1 MSVSYFAVLAMPER
15 TVFAVE
21 DWLAQRRRDLGT
33 RWRALTCME
42 QAVLVLRWFTDGTR
56 VEQLA
61 LDNAI
66 GLTTAYDYLHE
77 GIDVIAQ
84 RAPSLHGALLA
95 AKAAGY
101 SHVDVDGMLVETDRC
116 SEPGPTPAKPR
127 KSGPKR
133 ARVDLWWSGK
143 YHGHGGNVQVVTAP
157 DGWPL
162 WVSAVEPGR
171 VHDITALR
179 ADEYLV
185 PVLSEWTADD
195 RKVLTDLGYVGEPD
209 LLTTATKTPEGGEL
223 SEEQKEANKA
233 HNRVRCLGERGNA
246 LLKGFKTL
254 RRVSLCPWRIGAIVS
269 AALVLL
275 HHRHARTT

>member
-1 MSVSYFAVLAMPER
+1 
-15 TVFAVE
+15 
-21 DWLAQRRRDLGT
+21 
-33 RWRALTCME
+33 ME

-56 VEQLA
+56 IEQLA

-66 GLTTAYDYLHE
+66 GLTTAYDALHE
-77 GIDVIAQ
+77 AIDVIAA
-84 RAPSLHGALLA
+84 RSPSLHGALLA
-95 AKAAGY
+95 ARAAGY
-101 SHVDVDGMLVETDRC
+101 EHVDVDGMLVHTDRS
-116 SEPGPTPAKPR
+116 SEPGPTPANPR

-143 YHGHGGNVQVVTAP
+143 HHGHGGNVQVVTAP

-162 WVSAVEPGR
+162 WTSTVAPGR
-171 VHDITALR
+171 THDIAALR
-179 ADEYLV
+179 TDQYLV

-195 RKVLTDLGYVGEPD
+195 RKVLADLGYLGEPD
-209 LLTTATKTPEGGEL
+209 LLTTATKTPKGGVL
-223 SEEQKEANKA
+223 TDEQKAANTA

-246 LLKGFKTL
+246 LLKSFKAL